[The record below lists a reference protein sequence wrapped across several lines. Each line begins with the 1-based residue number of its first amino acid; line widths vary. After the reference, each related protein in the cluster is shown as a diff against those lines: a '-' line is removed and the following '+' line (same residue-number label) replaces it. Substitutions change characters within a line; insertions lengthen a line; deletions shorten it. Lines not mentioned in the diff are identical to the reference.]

1 MKKKFIAAGA
11 FFIAF
16 LLLIIGLKTVGVSA
30 VGPMGT
36 EIGFSRINAAVHGA
50 LGVHTVWYEITELLG
65 YVAILVMAAFV
76 AVGLIQLIRRK
87 SFREVDAEIY
97 AVGGL
102 YAVMAALYAFFE
114 IVVINYR
121 CVIMSGATE
130 PEASFPSSHTML
142 ACVVLASAIILV
154 GRYIKKGALR
164 LSLKIACTV
173 LCVAVTVGR
182 LLSGVHWLTD
192 IIGGILISAALVLAF
207 WGVLDLIGKRRSKTN
222 G

>member
-1 MKKKFIAAGA
+1 
-11 FFIAF
+11 
-16 LLLIIGLKTVGVSA
+16 
-30 VGPMGT
+30 
-36 EIGFSRINAAVHGA
+36 
-50 LGVHTVWYEITELLG
+50 
-65 YVAILVMAAFV
+65 
-76 AVGLIQLIRRK
+76 
-87 SFREVDAEIY
+87 
-97 AVGGL
+97 
-102 YAVMAALYAFFE
+102 
-114 IVVINYR
+114 
-121 CVIMSGATE
+121 
-130 PEASFPSSHTML
+130 ML